1 MQFQNEVR
9 FWRDDVNDD
18 DDIYIYMILRV
29 GRTFGIRLRP
39 EIGEG
44 DVIRIVV
51 CVSSRRHQKSLAF
64 CKQSGVPFL
73 LSNTPPY
80 THLGFYKFRV
90 LE

>member
-9 FWRDDVNDD
+9 FWRDDVND

-51 CVSSRRHQKSLAF
+51 CVSSRRHQKSLVAF
-64 CKQSGVPFL
+64 CEQSGAPFP
-73 LSNTPPY
+73 SFKHPKI
-80 THLGFYKFRV
+80 HSFRV
-90 LE
+90 L